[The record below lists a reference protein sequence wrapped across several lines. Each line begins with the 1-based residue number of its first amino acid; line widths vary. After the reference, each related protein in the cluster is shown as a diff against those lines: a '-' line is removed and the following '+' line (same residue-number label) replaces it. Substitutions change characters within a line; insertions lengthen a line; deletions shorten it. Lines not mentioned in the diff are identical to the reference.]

1 MQEHERHQQLLKLMQ
16 AVEQEMQKLR
26 LWSSMP
32 PSPEALSSVM
42 PFMYD
47 TLKPHQWLQWVFIP
61 RTRAVIDARGR
72 LPGNCNIH
80 PLTEH
85 ELSRREDLD
94 ATRLL
99 ELVLAIDTVMNTP
112 ASH

>member
-1 MQEHERHQQLLKLMQ
+1 MQENERHQQLLELMQ
-16 AVEQEMQKLR
+16 DVEQEMQGLR
-26 LWSSMP
+26 LWSAMP

-47 TLKPHQWLQWVFIP
+47 TLKPHQWLQWIFIP

-80 PLTEH
+80 PLVEH

-99 ELVLAIDTVMNTP
+99 ELVLVIDTVMNTP
-112 ASH
+112 AGH